1 MRGLLPATVDL
12 PMNLVDEGLMTFMLV
27 LRIISRA
34 GSDFTTSSLE
44 LHNMASEPVRQ
55 LKVWLWLF
63 FDELKCRRS
72 KKRRAILTLRQL
84 ANGAGARGN
93 GGGSEA

>member
-1 MRGLLPATVDL
+1 MAFSPLDL
-12 PMNLVDEGLMTFMLV
+12 PMNLVDAGLLTFMLV

-55 LKVWLWLF
+55 LKVLLSLIF
-63 FDELKCRRS
+63 
-72 KKRRAILTLRQL
+72 
-84 ANGAGARGN
+84 
-93 GGGSEA
+93 